1 MASSYSPLLRL
12 ELIGSGEQAGLWG
25 ETTNKNLGTLIEQAI
40 AGVSTISLSGGAGTV
55 VLSTLNGTQDQ
66 ARSAVLK
73 FIGNPSGTKTIEI
86 PAVEKLYVARN
97 DSGQT
102 IIFKTPAQVIDP
114 LLGGVEVLD
123 GESTLVFCD
132 GAVAVAG
139 IQTAS
144 VGTLTVPGGGTG
156 VTSFTGGFVKSP
168 GGTGALTSTTSV
180 SLTSDVT
187 GTLPAGF
194 GGTGRNTMTSGR
206 LLVGDGS
213 NPVGLLGGTSAGQIA
228 TWDGA
233 SWVAQT
239 PATGGVSSFNGR
251 VGAVSPQSGDY
262 SAFYPGTTGS
272 GASGTWNIS
281 INGNAATATSASTA
295 NTANSANTADSAT
308 TATTASNANALGG
321 TAPSGYVNTSASQTI
336 TGSKAFSA
344 VLYTAGGINFGALA
358 NASGN
363 SIYLFSGNIDFSVG
377 SVVRAR
383 VFNNGNFQIFGAT
396 ASKPGGGT
404 WSDSSDARL
413 KNNVQPLQGAL
424 SKITALNPV
433 AYQWNYDNPNSPDAG
448 FIAQEV
454 ELVFPDAISESEPTD
469 AQKPFIPDGEKV
481 LNIGWKNDMTA
492 YLVGAIK
499 ELKAELD
506 SVKAELAALK

>member
-1 MASSYSPLLRL
+1 MPSSYSPLLRL

-55 VLSTLNGTQDQ
+55 VLSTLDGTQDQ

-73 FIGNPSGTKTIEI
+73 FIGNPSGVKTIEI

-102 IIFKTPAQVIDP
+102 IIFKTSAQIQNP
-114 LLGGVEVLD
+114 NLGGVEVLN

-168 GGTGALTSTTSV
+168 GGTGSLTSTTSV
-180 SLTSDVT
+180 SLTADVT

-194 GGTGRNTMTSGR
+194 GGTGRSTMTSGR

-213 NPVGLLGGTSAGQIA
+213 NPVGFLGGSSVGQIA

-239 PATGGVSSFNGR
+239 PATSGVSSFNGR

-262 SAFYPGTTGS
+262 SSFYPGTNGS
-272 GASGTWNIS
+272 NASGTWNIS
-281 INGNAATATSASTA
+281 INGNAATASSAS
-295 NTANSANTADSAT
+295 

-321 TAPSGYVNTSASQTI
+321 IAASGFVQTSGDQTI
-336 TGSKAFSA
+336 NGTKRFSNA
-344 VLYTAGGINFGALA
+344 IFGAGGLNYGLTDG
-358 NASGN
+358 GN
-363 SIYLFSGNIDFSVG
+363 STYFLGGNIDFAIG
-377 SVVRAR
+377 FGTRAR
-383 VFNNGNFQIFGAT
+383 ILGNGNFTIFGAN

-404 WSDSSDARL
+404 WADSSDARL
-413 KNNVQPLQGAL
+413 KTDVQPLQGAL
-424 SKITALNPV
+424 AKIAALNPV
-433 AYQWNYDNPNSPDAG
+433 AYQWKYSNPNSPTVG

-454 ELVFPDAISESEPTD
+454 LGVLPDAISETAPTD
-469 AQKPFIPDGEKV
+469 EQKPFIPEGEQV
-481 LNIGWKNDMTA
+481 LTIGWKNDMTA

-499 ELKAELD
+499 ELKAEVDAL
-506 SVKAELAALK
+506 KTELAALK

>member
-55 VLSTLNGTQDQ
+55 VLSTLDGTQDQ

-73 FIGNPSGTKTIEI
+73 FIGNPSGVKTIEI

-102 IIFKTPAQVIDP
+102 IIFKTPAQVADSN
-114 LLGGVEVLD
+114 LGGVELLD
-123 GESTLVFCD
+123 GEASLVFCD
-132 GAVAVAG
+132 GAIAQAG
-139 IQTAS
+139 IQTIG
-144 VGTLTVPGGGTG
+144 VGTLTVSGGGTG

-168 GGTGALTSTTSV
+168 GGTGSLTSTALV

-206 LLVGDGS
+206 LLVGDGA
-213 NPVGLLGGTSAGQIA
+213 NPVGLLGGSSVGQVA

-239 PATGGVSSFNGR
+239 PSTGGVSSFNGR

-262 SAFYPGTTGS
+262 SSFFAGTTGAN
-272 GASGTWNIS
+272 ASGTWNIN
-281 INGNAATATSASTA
+281 INGSAASAS
-295 NTANSANTADSAT
+295 
-308 TATTASNANALGG
+308 TATTASNANELGG
-321 TAPSGYVNTSASQTI
+321 IAASGFVQTSGNQSISGTKTFTNVANFNAGLEADVVASTQHNFHPNDSIFSNIAGGAISIAIANVVQTI
-336 TGSKAFSA
+336 FFA
-344 VLYTAGGINFGALA
+344 
-358 NASGN
+358 
-363 SIYLFSGNIDFSVG
+363 
-377 SVVRAR
+377 
-383 VFNNGNFQIFGAT
+383 NGNMQINGVNAF
-396 ASKPGGGT
+396 KPGGGN
-404 WSDSSDARL
+404 WADSSDARL
-413 KNNVQPLQGAL
+413 KNNVQPLQSAL
-424 SKITALNPV
+424 SKITDLNPV
-433 AYQWNYDNPNSPDAG
+433 TYQWNYDNPQSPNNG

-454 ELVFPDAISESEPTD
+454 ELVFPNAISESEPTD

-499 ELKAELD
+499 ELKAEVDTLKD
-506 SVKAELAALK
+506 ELAALK